1 MDPKRVGAVVL
12 AAGASS
18 RFGDV
23 KLLAP
28 LEGRPLLQH
37 VLDTARAA
45 GVGEVVVVLG
55 DAADRIERAIRWG
68 TERRVR
74 NPDPSAGLS
83 SSLRIGLAAL
93 GEGSDAALFLLG
105 DQPLVRLDVIRA
117 LVGARPSGAT
127 LPPGGAM
134 PSGGALP
141 SGGARPSG
149 AASATRPVV
158 VPRYASGGGPNPALV
173 DRSAWWLADE
183 ASGDRGLGPVLR
195 VHPELVLEVPV
206 PGQNP
211 DVDTPADLAA
221 LAGTA
226 REGQEG

>member
-117 LVGARPSGAT
+117 LVGARPSGA
-127 LPPGGAM
+127 
-134 PSGGALP
+134 
-141 SGGARPSG
+141 
-149 AASATRPVV
+149 ASATRPVV